1 MEIYKIMNFMW
12 GHFRLVLKDW
22 LKSLFLTENYNMTW
36 EDLEIVPKMYGFL
49 LWYLYDAF
57 LPFWRLTAPV
67 LIYNYI
73 EKTDQDI
80 LQISP
85 FVFRIRE
92 SYRIGMTWWWV
103 NDDIIFIFGWTKSII
118 FFNVT
123 PNHILKGSSC
133 CLYLRGHK
141 QHRAAVKA

>member
-1 MEIYKIMNFMW
+1 MEIYRILNFMW

-57 LPFWRLTAPV
+57 FA
-67 LIYNYI
+67 
-73 EKTDQDI
+73 I
-80 LQISP
+80 LEVDSPSPHLQLYWKEWPGYSSNSP

-92 SYRIGMTWWWV
+92 SYWIGMTWWWV
-103 NDDIIFIFGWTKSII
+103 YDDIIFIFGWTKSII
-118 FFNVT
+118 FFNIT